1 MILLLNFS
9 WRIFKRRNSGGAEVF
24 QVICSEVSADYQKK
38 YEKKSPPNSF
48 AFADALVRY
57 RTSAAAP
64 SVTLMLWIIFPLLI
78 GVLITCTQTKAAES
92 LPTFSLHC
100 EKVC

>member
-9 WRIFKRRNSGGAEVF
+9 WWLVKRRNSGGAEVF
-24 QVICSEVSADYQKK
+24 QVIFSEVSADYQKK
-38 YEKKSPPNSF
+38 CEKNPPPNSF

-64 SVTLMLWIIFPLLI
+64 SVTLMLWIIFSFDNS
-78 GVLITCTQTKAAES
+78 GVNYQHTD
-92 LPTFSLHC
+92 
-100 EKVC
+100 